1 LCLELYVYRIALKAF
16 GHEIPWNVRMLY
28 NNSRNV
34 VIIAW
39 KALVILYFSE
49 GSFAHRVRR

>member
-1 LCLELYVYRIALKAF
+1 LCLELYVYSIALEAF

-34 VIIAW
+34 VIIEHGRLW
-39 KALVILYFSE
+39 
-49 GSFAHRVRR
+49 